1 MGVRGAWYKI
11 MVGYENPNIW
21 SFQAIVNRQTQLV
34 TDWSDNGYMVD
45 CQVKHR
51 KVRAIC
57 KLNIQHMVRSIFEVP
72 QHGQLSC
79 DDLFRHGTQ

>member
-1 MGVRGAWYKI
+1 MSVRGTWYKI
-11 MVGYENPNIW
+11 TVGHENPNIW
-21 SFQAIVNRQTQLV
+21 SFQAIVNRQIQPV

-45 CQVKHR
+45 YQVKHR
-51 KVRAIC
+51 KVRAIFR
-57 KLNIQHMVRSIFEVP
+57 LNSQHMVRSIFEVP